1 MTLKIILGVVIAT
14 IIGLVV
20 LQFIDPNLS
29 NSLFGTKSTDSTN
42 TTTIDDDETTAS
54 FSVNGYVVN
63 PGKYLLTFEG
73 VTMENLLNAAGGVT
87 KEADERCYYLEAGIE
102 KNASY
107 YIPTKYDVSNIC
119 GSDELTKVNVNTD
132 NATILQTI
140 SGIGSTI
147 ADAIVN
153 YRSINGNFYTLEG
166 LLNVTGIGNSKFT
179 QIKNY
184 VILHE

>member
-20 LQFIDPNLS
+20 LQFIDPNMS
-29 NSLFGTKSTDSTN
+29 NSLFGTKSNDETN
-42 TTTIDDDETTAS
+42 TTTVDEDDTTAS
-54 FSVNGYVVN
+54 FTINGYVVN

-73 VTMENLLNAAGGVT
+73 ATMEDLINAAGGVT
-87 KEADERCYYLEAGIE
+87 KEADERCYYLEASIE
-102 KNASY
+102 KDENY

-119 GSDELTKVNVNTD
+119 GSDEITKVNVNTD
-132 NATILQTI
+132 NEEALQTI

-147 ADAIVN
+147 AEAIVN
-153 YRSINGNFYTLEG
+153 YRSINGNFYTLES